1 MITRAAHRNLV
12 YLHKS
17 ANTPRKKDVIHSKG
31 SIQYTPKGVFS
42 ATLFLWIQVLH
53 CFLLI
58 FFNFFS
64 NMYITVQVHYSLS
77 RGKEK
82 DWSLALPR
90 GWLTKLVLFQKQPFD
105 FLCLYYYNH
114 YRKLK
119 KSNWQRGCIYFIPL
133 EHLIPY
139 GLSKHERLWSQHSSG
154 GHSIWMPGV
163 LVELN
168 RWNFAVNSFIL

>member
-64 NMYITVQVHYSLS
+64 YLYITVQVHYSLS

-82 DWSLALPR
+82 DWSLALPK
-90 GWLTKLVLFQKQPFD
+90 GWLPKLVLFQKQPFD

-119 KSNWQRGCIYFIPL
+119 NQTGNGVAFIL
-133 EHLIPY
+133 FLFNTSFHMACLNKNIF
-139 GLSKHERLWSQHSSG
+139 GLSSLVG
-154 GHSIWMPGV
+154 AILPGCR
-163 LVELN
+163 EC
-168 RWNFAVNSFIL
+168 W